1 MLSQIATQSYIQQL
15 DENLVLRFAT
25 VDDTEALAQFN
36 GWIQGDDG
44 EFNPFVAQWTRE
56 FMSPLHPTCGPSH
69 VTVVEDTR
77 TGKIVSSM
85 NLIPQTW
92 TYDGIPF
99 GVGRPEAVGT
109 DPAYRRRGLVRAQ
122 FNVLHDLSDNAGH
135 LAQGITG
142 IPYYY
147 RQFGYEYAIDLNGG
161 RAVYPSLVPA
171 LKAGE
176 TERYRLRPVTLD
188 DLPFIRPLYDRQ
200 CARSLIACPCSEAE
214 WRWNLGVDPNAVQHS
229 RLYVIE
235 ARDGR
240 PIGYVTIVFE
250 LWRGLFQITELN
262 LIEDQ
267 PIREVLHTILR
278 WVEPIA
284 EVTADEQHKEL
295 KALVFRLG
303 QSHPLFDAAP
313 DFFHKVHPPYAW
325 YMRVKDI
332 VAFLRRITPVFER
345 RLAASSLAGYSG
357 ELRVNEV
364 VRGFKLT
371 IERGRID
378 VEAWTPDDSDNAM
391 FPPYTFLQMLF
402 GRRSLSDLR
411 YMFPDC
417 LCEDEPAVVLETL
430 FPPRPSNVLPLA

>member
-1 MLSQIATQSYIQQL
+1 MNDHFQHDLG
-15 DENLVLRFAT
+15 DGLVLRFTAP
-25 VDDTEALAQFN
+25 DDTEPLAQFN
-36 GWIQGDDG
+36 GWLHGDDG
-44 EFNPFVAQWTRE
+44 QFNPFVAQWTRE

-109 DPAYRRRGLVRAQ
+109 DPAYRRRGMVRAQ
-122 FNVLHDLSDNAGH
+122 FNVLHDLSDSEDH

-147 RQFGYEYAIDLNGG
+147 RQFGYEYAIDLSGG
-161 RAVYPSLVPA
+161 RSVYPSLVPA

-176 TERYRLRPVTLD
+176 TEPYRLRPVTLD
-188 DLPFIRPLYDRQ
+188 DIPFIMPLYDRQ
-200 CARSLIACPCSEAE
+200 CARSLIACLCSEAE
-214 WRWNLGVDPNAVQHS
+214 WRWNLDVDPNAVQHS
-229 RLYVIE
+229 RLHVIE
-235 ARDGR
+235 TRDGQ

-250 LWRGLFQITELN
+250 LWRGQFQITELN
-262 LIEDQ
+262 VIEHH
-267 PIREVLHTILR
+267 PIREVLPSILR
-278 WVEPIA
+278 WVKPIA
-284 EVTADEQHKEL
+284 EATANEQHKEL
-295 KALVFRLG
+295 KALHFRLG

-313 DFFHKVHPPYAW
+313 EFFHKVHPPYAW

-332 VAFLRRITPVFER
+332 VAFLRRITPVLEQ

-364 VRGFKLT
+364 VRGFKMK
-371 IERGRID
+371 IERGQIE

-391 FPPYTFLQMLF
+391 FPPYTFLQLLF

-411 YMFPDC
+411 YAYADC
-417 LCEDEPAVVLETL
+417 LLEDEPVAVLETL
-430 FPPRPSNVLPLA
+430 FPRHSSNVLPMG

>member
-1 MLSQIATQSYIQQL
+1 MSTFEQDLGDGLS
-15 DENLVLRFAT
+15 LRFAT
-25 VDDTEALAQFN
+25 PDDTEPLAQFN
-36 GWIQGDDG
+36 GGLHGDDG
-44 EFNPFVAQWTRE
+44 QFNPFVAQWTRE

-77 TGKIVSSM
+77 AGKIVSSM

-122 FNVLHDLSDNAGH
+122 FNVLHDLSDSEGH

-147 RQFGYEYAIDLNGG
+147 RQFGYEYAIDLSGG
-161 RAVYPSLVPA
+161 RSVYPSLVPA

-176 TERYRLRPVTLD
+176 TEPYRLRPVTLD
-188 DLPFIRPLYDRQ
+188 DIPFIMPLYDRQ

-214 WRWNLGVDPNAVQHS
+214 WRWNLDVDPNAVRHS
-229 RLYVIE
+229 QLYVIE
-235 ARDGR
+235 TDGDGR

-250 LWRGLFQITELN
+250 LWRGQFQITELN
-262 LIEDQ
+262 VIEHH
-267 PIREVLHTILR
+267 PIREVQPSILR
-278 WVEPIA
+278 WVKPIA
-284 EVTADEQHKEL
+284 EATANEQHKEL
-295 KALVFRLG
+295 KALHFRLG

-313 DFFHKVHPPYAW
+313 ESFHKVHPPYAW
-325 YMRVKDI
+325 YMRVMDI
-332 VAFLRRITPVFER
+332 VAFLRRITPVLEQ
-345 RLAASSLAGYSG
+345 RLAESSLAGYSG

-364 VRGFKLT
+364 VRGFKMK
-371 IERGRID
+371 IERGRIE

-391 FPPYTFLQMLF
+391 FPPYTFLQLLF

-411 YMFPDC
+411 YAYADC
-417 LCEDEPAVVLETL
+417 LLEDEPAMVLETL
-430 FPPRPSNVLPLA
+430 FPKRASNVLPLG